1 MAKELKIEMD
11 IRKVFKPPVPEN
23 APACDA
29 EMVPEE
35 LPAAKKSRTW
45 KEENRKFQEQWEMR
59 FLVLLKPSHSTSE
72 QVAVC
77 AVCKKEI
84 RQIKMYAMQRHYKT
98 HAEEVE
104 QNYRG
109 EFQRRKLLN
118 DAKTELERQQR
129 LPRDFLKKADQI
141 WVATIKAALLL
152 GQARKCL
159 DDGEL
164 VKKIVLAVQPENTLF
179 RELPLS
185 NDTLQRS
192 TRDLA
197 NFLQNELAEKVAASP
212 FYSLCLVDSL
222 DVMKNPQIIVCVR
235 FFDSSHCCF
244 IEGVLCQVSLTDRP
258 TGKHVFRC
266 VQARMQ
272 ECRVSFDNLCGLT
285 ADGAVARQGAQAEVL
300 NCFQES
306 CPQKL
311 FLFRWFVH
319 QEVLASKASMESMDE
334 VESIVKKCIR
344 AVNTSGV
351 NKERLTTL
359 WATGSE
365 THKVLLNN
373 NLVHWLSFNDNVQWL
388 FELRGELIEVLNT
401 VSPELSQKLQDPE
414 VHGGLL
420 FLKEF
425 LPKLAS
431 LNLELQIPQ
440 LTIFDRV
447 EVIHT
452 FRMTIADIVQQLQE
466 KRDFSVFSELSGFL
480 SCQDEHVQRKVGSAV
495 TKYLRSLLEDLENC
509 FSEGHFFRQYT
520 FVTDPFS
527 NSGSGFLA
535 ADKLAALQDRLASF
549 ASLDLR
555 NLQYLMV
562 HMRNNARL
570 KTYFSQPGV
579 TVQQF
584 WLKVY
589 LSEDTYRPLAKI
601 ALLFLSLFSTTV
613 LCERALGALHCLKS
627 KYRNGLT
634 DANLE
639 ASLLVSQE
647 TRDPADFPFQ
657 ELLNFCR

>member
-1 MAKELKIEMD
+1 MAKELKMQMD
-11 IRKVFKPPVPEN
+11 IKKDFKQSVPEN
-23 APACDA
+23 APEYDA
-29 EMVPEE
+29 AMVPQKQ
-35 LPAAKKSRTW
+35 PAAKKSRTW
-45 KEENRKFQEQWEMR
+45 KEENRRFQEQWETR
-59 FLVLLKPSHSTSE
+59 FLVFLKPTNSISE

-84 RQIKMYAMQRHYKT
+84 SQIKMYAMQRHYKT
-98 HAEEVE
+98 HAGEVE

-118 DAKTELERQQR
+118 DAKSELERQQER
-129 LPRDFLKKADQI
+129 PRDFLKKADQI
-141 WVATIKAALLL
+141 WVATFKVALLL
-152 GQARKCL
+152 GQARKSF
-159 DDGEL
+159 DNGEL
-164 VKKIVLAVQPENTLF
+164 VKKIILAVQPENTLF

-185 NDTLQRS
+185 SDMLQRS

-197 NFLQNELAEKVAASP
+197 NFLQNEIAEKVAVSP
-212 FYSLCLVDSL
+212 FYSLCLVETL
-222 DVMKNPQIIVCVR
+222 DVMKNPKIIVCVR
-235 FFDSSHCCF
+235 FFDCARCCF
-244 IEGVLCQVSLTDRP
+244 TEGVLCQVSLTERP
-258 TGKHVFRC
+258 TGQHVFQC

-272 ECRVSFDNLCGLT
+272 ECRVSFDNLCGLS
-285 ADGAVARQGAQAEVL
+285 ADGAAAMQGAQAGVL

-306 CPQKL
+306 CPQNL
-311 FLFRWFVH
+311 FLFRCFAH
-319 QEVLASKASMESMDE
+319 QEVLASKASMGSMDE
-334 VESIVKKCIR
+334 VESVVKKCIS

-351 NKERLTTL
+351 NKERFATL
-359 WATGSE
+359 CETGSE
-365 THKVLLNN
+365 THVVLLNC
-373 NLVHWLSFNDNVQWL
+373 NLARWLSFNDNVQWL
-388 FELRGELIEVLNT
+388 FELRGELLEVLNT
-401 VSPELSQKLQDPE
+401 VSPQLAQKLQDPG
-414 VHGGLL
+414 VHGCLL

-431 LNLELQIPQ
+431 LNLELQKPR
-440 LTIFDRV
+440 LTIFDHV

-480 SCQDEHVQRKVGSAV
+480 SCQDESVQRKVGLAV
-495 TKYLRSLLEDLENC
+495 TKYLRILSEDLDHC
-509 FSEGHFFRQYT
+509 FSEGNFFRQYT

-535 ADKLAALQDRLASF
+535 ADKLTALQDRLASF

-562 HMRNNARL
+562 HMRNNARM
-570 KTYFSQPGV
+570 KTYFSQPNV

-584 WLKVY
+584 WIKVY
-589 LSEDTYRPLAKI
+589 LSEDTYRPLAKV

-613 LCERALGALHCLKS
+613 LYERAFSGLHCLMS
-627 KYRNGLT
+627 KYQNSLT

>member
-1 MAKELKIEMD
+1 MAKELKMEMD
-11 IRKVFKPPVPEN
+11 IKKVFKQPVPEN
-23 APACDA
+23 APECDA
-29 EMVPEE
+29 EMVPEK

-45 KEENRKFQEQWEMR
+45 KEENRKFQEQWETR
-59 FLVLLKPSHSTSE
+59 FLVFLKPSNSISE

-84 RQIKMYAMQRHYKT
+84 RQIKMYAMQRHYNT
-98 HAEEVE
+98 HAGEVE

-118 DAKTELERQQR
+118 DAKTELERQQQP
-129 LPRDFLKKADQI
+129 PRDFLKKADQLL
-141 WVATIKAALLL
+141 VATFKVALLL
-152 GQARKCL
+152 GQARKSF
-159 DDGEL
+159 DEGEL

-185 NDTLQRS
+185 NDMLQRS

-197 NFLQNELAEKVAASP
+197 NFLQNEIAEKVAASP
-212 FYSLCLVDSL
+212 FYSLCLVESL
-222 DVMKNPQIIVCVR
+222 DVMKYPKIIVCVR
-235 FFDSSHCCF
+235 FFDCAHCCF
-244 IEGVLCQVSLTDRP
+244 TEGVLCQVSLTDRP
-258 TGKHVFRC
+258 TGKHIFQS

-285 ADGAVARQGAQAEVL
+285 ADGAAARQGVQAEVL
-300 NCFQES
+300 NCFQKS

-311 FLFRWFVH
+311 FLFHWFVH

-334 VESIVKKCIR
+334 VESIVKKCIS

-351 NKERLTTL
+351 NKETFTTL
-359 WATGSE
+359 CDAGSE
-365 THKVLLNN
+365 THKVLLNY
-373 NLVHWLSFNDNVQWL
+373 NLVHWLSFNDRVRWL

-401 VSPELSQKLQDPE
+401 ISPELSQKLQDPE
-414 VHGGLL
+414 VHGALL

-425 LPKLAS
+425 LPKLSS
-431 LNLELQIPQ
+431 LTLELQIPQ

-466 KRDFSVFSELSGFL
+466 NQDFSVFSELSGFL
-480 SCQDEHVQRKVGSAV
+480 GCQDESVQRKVGLAV
-495 TKYLRSLLEDLENC
+495 TKYLRILSEELENC
-509 FSEGHFFRQYT
+509 FSEGNFFRQYT

-535 ADKLAALQDRLASF
+535 ADKLTALRDRLASF
-549 ASLDLR
+549 ASLDVR
-555 NLQYLMV
+555 NLQYLLV
-562 HMRNNARL
+562 HMRNNARM

-589 LSEDTYRPLAKI
+589 LSEDTYRPLAKV
-601 ALLFLSLFSTTV
+601 AFLFLSLFSTTV
-613 LCERALGALHCLKS
+613 LCERAFSALHCLKGKS
-627 KYRNGLT
+627 QNGLT

-639 ASLLVSQE
+639 SSLLVSQE